1 LRKEEAHRLVD
12 AIRRV
17 LGAPT
22 VKQGRPK
29 GPSLRLDAIGAK
41 LFVLVE
47 VLGANPSVA
56 LRAAGLDKASG
67 SADWGLLVS
76 RLKTWGYWWAQLTP
90 EHRHALTVRVLSL
103 IDVRSYFEVHQDPQ
117 GALVLRAK
125 KGASKATTPLK

>member
-12 AIRRV
+12 AIRRF

-29 GPSLRLDAIGAK
+29 GPSLKLDEIGAK
-41 LFVLVE
+41 LFVLVA
-47 VLGANPSVA
+47 VLGAKPETA
-56 LRAAGLDKASG
+56 LRAAGLNSESG
-67 SADWGLLVS
+67 HSDWNLIRS
-76 RLKTWGYWWAQLTP
+76 RLKTWGYWWTQITP

-103 IDVRSYFEVHQDPQ
+103 IDVRAYFEVHQDPH

-125 KGASKATTPLK
+125 KGASKGTTPLK